1 MWILIFH
8 LIYCS
13 LTCSQPAEDT
23 WEGAEPSFGDFY
35 QFYTADWKAL
45 WKFLWIQMH
54 LQHLIPRYFKGSTTP
69 SLAGQPGFHHRCS
82 KRSRCWTSARHCAT
96 HTQPQQLWEMLAHIV
111 IKSQSYGWVGR
122 LLTAL
127 TPTQAAQ
134 GICRGGAP
142 LPSAS
147 HLTIS
152 SLPHFKAILLALSLS
167 YWDTLQSHWAQ
178 HHQKRV
184 LNWTDMQRFHRKY

>member
-1 MWILIFH
+1 MGIFTSSIQQIEK
-8 LIYCS
+8 LCGNFCEFRC
-13 LTCSQPAEDT
+13 TCSTLFPGISKAPPLPRLQGSLVFII
-23 WEGAEPSFGDFY
+23 GA
-35 QFYTADWKAL
+35 
-45 WKFLWIQMH
+45 
-54 LQHLIPRYFKGSTTP
+54 PRGHN
-69 SLAGQPGFHHRCS
+69 AVQ
-82 KRSRCWTSARHCAT
+82 HCAT

-167 YWDTLQSHWAQ
+167 YWDTLQSH
-178 HHQKRV
+178 
-184 LNWTDMQRFHRKY
+184 